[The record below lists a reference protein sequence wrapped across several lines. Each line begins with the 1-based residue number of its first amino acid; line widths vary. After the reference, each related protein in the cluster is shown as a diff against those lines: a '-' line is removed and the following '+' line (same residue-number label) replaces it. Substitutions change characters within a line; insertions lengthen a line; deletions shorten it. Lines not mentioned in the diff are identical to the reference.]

1 MMLIIN
7 AIICSLIVL
16 RLALF
21 VRTGR
26 HRIFISICAYLITV
40 AAGIEVILT
49 VYGVATAP
57 SYAEIF
63 LKATLCIAIFQAR
76 GNVAHLLQPNS
87 SVKEQN
93 GKFGQSI
100 PPRPQDG
107 RCGKAI
113 PPKPKYLGPTPS
125 KLKTKHR

>member
-40 AAGIEVILT
+40 AAGAEVILT
-49 VYGVATAP
+49 LYGVTSTP
-57 SYAEIF
+57 SYAEVF
-63 LKATLCIAIFQAR
+63 LKAILCIAIFQAR
-76 GNVAHLLQPNS
+76 GNVASLL
-87 SVKEQN
+87 KL
-93 GKFGQSI
+93 
-100 PPRPQDG
+100 
-107 RCGKAI
+107 A
-113 PPKPKYLGPTPS
+113 PKPEKRERSQTL
-125 KLKTKHR
+125 KLQ

>member
-49 VYGVATAP
+49 VYGVATVP
-57 SYAEIF
+57 SYAELF
-63 LKATLCIAIFQAR
+63 LKATLCIAIFQVR
-76 GNVAHLLQPNS
+76 GNVAHLLQLNTNKAS
-87 SVKEQN
+87 SRLVR
-93 GKFGQSI
+93 I
-100 PPRPQDG
+100 PRPQ
-107 RCGKAI
+107 
-113 PPKPKYLGPTPS
+113 TF
-125 KLKTKHR
+125 KTKHR

>member
-26 HRIFISICAYLITV
+26 HRILISICAYLITV

-57 SYAEIF
+57 SYAELF
-63 LKATLCIAIFQAR
+63 LKATLCIAIFQVR
-76 GNVAHLLQPNS
+76 GNVAHLLQLNTNKAGS
-87 SVKEQN
+87 RL
-93 GKFGQSI
+93 GRI
-100 PPRPQDG
+100 PRPQ
-107 RCGKAI
+107 
-113 PPKPKYLGPTPS
+113 TF
-125 KLKTKHR
+125 KTKHR

>member
-7 AIICSLIVL
+7 AVICSLIVL

-40 AAGIEVILT
+40 AAGIEVIHT

-57 SYAEIF
+57 SYAEVF

-87 SVKEQN
+87 KAVCSISNNKIQD
-93 GKFGQSI
+93 GQFGRRI
-100 PPRPQDG
+100 PPRG
-107 RCGKAI
+107 ER
-113 PPKPKYLGPTPS
+113 PKYLAPKPQT
-125 KLKTKHR
+125 LKTKHRKST